1 MLPVE
6 VLAQSWVTVYHKA
19 IEAALPQIAGATLA
33 AKARSILDQM
43 ATHGARAVNQSTV
56 MDWLRVADHM
66 AQAAE
71 KRRPHA
77 PQKRR
82 EFDAFMATIG
92 LSALA
97 DKVWDEGV
105 EPLRNDRR
113 RAGLRMA
120 QAFISVLVDPHGA
133 SVGLDLAVKQK
144 IVTLRIRALEH
155 LDAVISRETFDSDQ
169 GQVA

>member
-1 MLPVE
+1 
-6 VLAQSWVTVYHKA
+6 
-19 IEAALPQIAGATLA
+19 
-33 AKARSILDQM
+33 
-43 ATHGARAVNQSTV
+43 VNQSTV
-56 MDWLRVADHM
+56 MDWLRVVDHM

-77 PQKRR
+77 PRKRR

-97 DKVWDEGV
+97 VKVWDEGV

-144 IVTLRIRALEH
+144 IVTLRTRALDH
-155 LDAVISRETFDSDQ
+155 LDAVISRETFDSNR